1 MRDTKFWITL
11 LLSSITILVV
21 VFVAWELIE
30 KNFFKELDYKA
41 FHSLYITRGV
51 ATSLIL
57 VGWAVYFIWREKFGF
72 TKVFEDI
79 IENSSDAI
87 LAYDDLGTIVAYN
100 REAERSYGKNKKIWE
115 IVPSENIIKF
125 KRLLEQVKD
134 GKPIV
139 DFETERLN
147 KNGER
152 VPVSIN
158 LTYTKD
164 HRFLESI
171 RDIRDRIL
179 LRNKIIEMEK
189 TQLLGNMAEGVAHHM
204 GTPLAS
210 MLLRVQM
217 LKEDL
222 PKFPD
227 TVECVGCLTS
237 IEAIEKQIFY
247 GQKVIQRLLKF
258 VRKSDK
264 EKRAR
269 KIYPMLEESIELIRP
284 LTSKQGI
291 KVDLRLEEQLKQ
303 IEAFAEEELLELVFS
318 DIMMNSIDA
327 MPQGGKIYVE
337 VSLPNHNDQI
347 EIKITDEGMGIP
359 KDILPYVFQP
369 FFTTKPGGKG
379 TGLGLA
385 VAKRIIEDHGGKIG
399 VESEEGK
406 GTQVTIDLP
415 LYKEILNA

>member
-11 LLSSITILVV
+11 LLSSITILVG
-21 VFVAWELIE
+21 VFTAWELIE
-30 KNFFKELDYKA
+30 KNFFKDLDYRVL
-41 FHSLYITRGV
+41 HSLYITRGV

-57 VGWAVYFIWREKFGF
+57 AGWAVYFIWREKIRFA
-72 TKVFEDI
+72 KRFEDI
-79 IENSSDAI
+79 IKNSPDAI
-87 LAYDDLGTIVAYN
+87 LVYDDLGTIITCN
-100 REAERSYGKNKKIWE
+100 KEAERSYGKNKKIWE
-115 IVPSENIIKF
+115 TVPSENIIEL
-125 KRLLEQVKD
+125 KRMLKLVKD

-164 HRFLESI
+164 HKFLESI
-171 RDIRDRIL
+171 RDIRDRML

-222 PKFPD
+222 PKFPG
-227 TVECVGCLTS
+227 TVECMGCLTS
-237 IEAIEKQIFY
+237 IEAIERQIFY
-247 GQKVIQRLLKF
+247 SQKVIQRLLKF
-258 VRKSDK
+258 VRRPNK

-269 KIYPMLEESIELIRP
+269 KIHPMLEESIELIRP
-284 LTSKQGI
+284 LTSKRGI
-291 KVDLRLEEQLKQ
+291 EIDLRVEEQLKQ

-327 MPQGGKIYVE
+327 MPQGGKIYVD
-337 VSLPNHNDQI
+337 VSLPNPNDRI
-347 EIKITDEGMGIP
+347 KIKITDEGTGIP
-359 KDILPYVFQP
+359 KDVLPYVFQP

-399 VESEEGK
+399 IKSEEGK
-406 GTQVTIDLP
+406 GTCVTIDLP
-415 LYKEILNA
+415 LYKESLNA